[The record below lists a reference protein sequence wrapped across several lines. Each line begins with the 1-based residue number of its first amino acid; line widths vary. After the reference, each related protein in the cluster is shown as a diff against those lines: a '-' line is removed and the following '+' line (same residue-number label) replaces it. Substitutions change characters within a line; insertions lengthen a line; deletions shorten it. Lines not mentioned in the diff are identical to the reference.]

1 MKQKVNQIRDLAL
14 IEKVLNKSKVGI
26 LAYRDDKGKINQ
38 AVTPFVY
45 VDKNI
50 FLFYEK
56 DENSDRIIFNSNV
69 NFSVLKEEK
78 ISRENVLDF
87 EPAYRFLQIWC
98 DGIIKYIDDS
108 KIKDAVIEAYF
119 NKYNIKPEKEKKNLE
134 KLFIIDTEQLQAAEL
149 FGS

>member
-1 MKQKVNQIRDLAL
+1 MKQKVNQIRDLAI
-14 IEKVLNKSKVGI
+14 IEKTLNKSKVGI

-50 FLFYEK
+50 FLFYDK
-56 DENSDRIIFNSNV
+56 DENFDRIMFNSNV

-78 ISRENVLDF
+78 ISKENVLDF

-98 DGIIKYIDDS
+98 DGIIKNIDDS
-108 KIKDAVIEAYF
+108 KIKVDQVTF
-119 NKYNIKPEKEKKNLE
+119 L
-134 KLFIIDTEQLQAAEL
+134 
-149 FGS
+149 

>member
-1 MKQKVNQIRDLAL
+1 MKQKVNQIRDLAI
-14 IEKVLNKSKVGI
+14 IEKTLNKSKVGI

-50 FLFYEK
+50 FLFYDK
-56 DENSDRIIFNSNV
+56 DENFDRIMFNSNV

-78 ISRENVLDF
+78 ISKENVLDF

-98 DGIIKYIDDS
+98 DGIIKNIDDS
-108 KIKDAVIEAYF
+108 KIKDDVIEAYLD
-119 NKYNIKPEKEKKNLE
+119 KYNLKPEEMEKNFE
-134 KLFIIDTEQLQAAEL
+134 ILFFIDTEQLQAAEM